1 MVWNKGWRERAWSD
15 LDQPWDLIIIGGGIT
30 GAGVFRQAV
39 QSGLKT
45 LLVEAHDFGSGT
57 SSRSSKLVHGGLRYL
72 QTAQLKLTLES
83 VREREYLLKQGRG
96 LVNPLNFLY
105 ARQRGDYMPGWMF
118 GLGLCAY
125 DLMARQWQHRSY
137 DNHDLRELCP
147 LLTSPKLRGGYRYFD
162 AQTDDAR
169 LVLRLIRESVEMG
182 GVALN
187 YARVGHLLKTR
198 DEYARGIALRDTS
211 GETDKK
217 VEVKARVVINATGV
231 WVDELR
237 KEIGRPARMR
247 PLRGSH
253 LVLQRERLPLSRAV
267 TFLHPQ
273 DGRPVFALPWE
284 GVILFGTTDIDHPDG
299 LEIDPSIS
307 SGEVDYL
314 LEGLQAVFP
323 GQELDYQDIT
333 ATFAGLRPVVNTGK
347 SDPSK
352 ESREYAVWDEKGL
365 ITVAGGKLTTFRLM
379 ARDTLKKARRY
390 LSTNGFNHQQP
401 ALLPH
406 REGVE
411 ALSFRKYYSPSQQI
425 RLLGRYSGD
434 ILAGLSAVDPL
445 EHQPIPGTPYTWAE
459 LGEIA
464 PREAVIHLDD
474 LLLRRLRLGLLVPA
488 GGSALLPQLGE
499 VIRPALGWSDT
510 RWNQETRAYL
520 KLIQSAYQAG

>member
-1 MVWNKGWRERAWSD
+1 MVWKKGWREGAWSN

-39 QSGLKT
+39 QAGLKT
-45 LLVEAHDFGSGT
+45 LLVEAYDFGSGT

-72 QTAQLKLTLES
+72 KTAQLKLTLES

-96 LVNPLNFLY
+96 LVNQLGFLY
-105 ARQRGDYMPGWMF
+105 ARRRGDHMPGWMF

-125 DLMARQWQHRSY
+125 DLMARQWQHRTY
-137 DNHDLRELCP
+137 DNYDMRELCP
-147 LLTSPKLRGGYRYFD
+147 PLTCPELCGGYRYFD

-169 LVLRLIRESVEMG
+169 LVLRLIRESVKLG
-182 GVALN
+182 GLALN
-187 YARVGHLLKTR
+187 YARVDQLLQTR
-198 DEYARGIALRDTS
+198 EGVVRGVALRDTS

-217 VEVKARVVINATGV
+217 VEVEAKVVINATGV

-237 KEIGRPARMR
+237 NEIGRPARMR

-253 LVLQRERLPLSRAV
+253 LIIQRERLPLNRAV

-284 GVILFGTTDIDHPDG
+284 GVIVFGTTDIDHTDR
-299 LEIDPSIS
+299 LEIDPAIS
-307 SGEVDYL
+307 AGEVDYL
-314 LEGLQAVFP
+314 LEGLQSVFP
-323 GQELDYQDIT
+323 GQELDYQDIS

-352 ESREYAVWDEKGL
+352 ESREYAVWDENGM

-401 ALLPH
+401 ALLAHPEDVESLNF
-406 REGVE
+406 RE
-411 ALSFRKYYSPSQQI
+411 YYSPSQQL
-425 RLLGRYSGD
+425 RLLGRYSMD
-434 ILAGLSAVDPL
+434 TLTGLSMLDPVQ
-445 EHQPIPGTPYTWAE
+445 HQSIPGTPYSWAE
-459 LGEIA
+459 LGQIA
-464 PREAVIHLDD
+464 CREAVVHLDD
-474 LLLRRLRLGLLVPA
+474 LLLRRLRLGLLIPE
-488 GGSALLPQLGE
+488 GGNALMGQLGE
-499 VIRPALGWSDT
+499 VIRPAMGWTET
-510 RWNQETRAYL
+510 RWNQEAQAYL
-520 KLIQSAYQAG
+520 KLIRSAYQVG